1 MHALSVYETDAVL
14 KTIKTASL
22 PYRIMCCCSML
33 ASGWTL
39 RPSCAAWQ
47 TRRPCEFLEL
57 HLHFVHVHGDA
68 VEADAQF
75 RSA

>member
-33 ASGWTL
+33 ASGWD
-39 RPSCAAWQ
+39 
-47 TRRPCEFLEL
+47 LEA
-57 HLHFVHVHGDA
+57 FMRCM
-68 VEADAQF
+68 ADAETM
-75 RSA
+75 